1 MDWGGLD
8 VPLQLFE
15 GIPVVLHPVS
25 EDLPQLFQLLGADVA
40 SAPGLNL
47 VLPLLLNL
55 FLSLGPDWLS
65 LFPWLC
71 LNEGLS
77 IIFGQI

>member
-8 VPLQLFE
+8 IPLQLFE

-25 EDLPQLFQLLGADVA
+25 EDLPQLFQLLGADVP

-47 VLPLLLNL
+47 VLPLILNL
-55 FLSLGPDWLS
+55 FLSLGPDCLP

-71 LNEGLS
+71 LDESIS